1 MFDFRTPVFLFLLA
15 VIPFLVWLFFFRKR
29 RSASAPLGDIG
40 YHSKSAFFK
49 TAAVRILYILAW
61 MCGVIALS
69 GPRAGK
75 SFEKRQSEGVDIMI
89 ALDVSGSMSSVDVPE
104 SFYKDMYRTY
114 YHDKDGSLTNRLTY
128 AKMFTKEFIS
138 KRKDDRIGLVVFAG
152 YSYTR
157 SPLTFDHSMVL
168 TLLQQV
174 NFSDVNVQ
182 STAIGLA
189 IANGV
194 QRLTKS
200 SAKSKIVILITDGS
214 NNAGEIDPMT
224 AADIAKTM
232 GVKVYTIGV
241 GSDTPLFPRG
251 RRGYYVKSR
260 FVLDEKTLKDIAS
273 KTGGQYFRV
282 KNPKTLSSIFDKID
296 AMEKSMI
303 EKRVFVEYKEL
314 FQPFLIACLL
324 LIAAAGLGKSL
335 VIRQYP

>member
-1 MFDFRTPVFLFLLA
+1 MLDFRTPIFMLLLA
-15 VIPFLVWLFFFRKR
+15 IVPVLVWFFFFRRR

-40 YHSKSAFFK
+40 ALSGSGMYKSSLISA
-49 TAAVRILYILAW
+49 LYIFAW
-61 MCGVIALS
+61 ICGVVALS

-75 SFEKRQSEGVDIMI
+75 TFEKRQSEGVDIMI

-114 YHDKDGSLTNRLTY
+114 YHDKHGKLTNRLTY
-128 AKMFTKEFIS
+128 AKMFTKQFIG

-168 TLLQQV
+168 TLLDQV
-174 NFSDVNVQ
+174 GFTDVNVQ

-200 SAKSKIVILITDGS
+200 RAKSKIVILITDGS

-224 AADIAKTM
+224 AADIAKAM

-251 RRGYYVKSR
+251 SRGYYVKSR
-260 FVLDEKTLKDIAS
+260 FVLDEKTLKNIS
-273 KTGGQYFRV
+273 SRTGGQYFRV
-282 KNPKTLSSIFDKID
+282 KNPKALSRIFDKID
-296 AMEKSMI
+296 AMEKSLI

-314 FQPFLIACLL
+314 YQTFLVFCLL
-324 LIAAAGLGKSL
+324 FLVAAGIGKTL
-335 VIRQYP
+335 LFRQYP